1 MKKQGSSLPI
11 ATGEFTASHSSI
23 LTQVSVTSE
32 DGNVSVDDVTAL
44 WDTGSEFTGISKAL
58 AKRMGL
64 KPLPQKQWIGYANG
78 SSELSNTYRILIT
91 FPPSGRRAD
100 TYAYEFR
107 GKGQDVII
115 GMNIIRNGRFMLE
128 PTDDGGMKFTFTV
141 G

>member
-1 MKKQGSSLPI
+1 MKKQESSLPI

-32 DGNVSVDDVTAL
+32 DGN
-44 WDTGSEFTGISKAL
+44 
-58 AKRMGL
+58 
-64 KPLPQKQWIGYANG
+64 
-78 SSELSNTYRILIT
+78 
-91 FPPSGRRAD
+91 D

-107 GKGQDVII
+107 GKWQDVII
-115 GMNIIRNGRFMLE
+115 GMNIIRNGRFLLE